1 MQLMI
6 DIATETAETLD
17 IATGFLAAHAALK
30 RASVG
35 MPAGF
40 YTEPNVPAPPAASF
54 VPSPPAIDITK
65 LGDVPEAP
73 KPFPPFDARDTVF
86 RGHTDVTPVATVP
99 VVPAVPNVPS
109 IPTNAPNATA
119 TVEPTPEAPAHPAEA
134 KGTTELDA
142 SGMPWDERIHAST
155 KAKKDDGTW
164 RMKRGV
170 DAKLVEV
177 VTQELHARMIN
188 STPAP
193 VQGVPSNVVPFPG
206 SLPLQSPPVGVQS
219 PDGTGGLQIPQ
230 VPAFGNVLATHDAPP
245 AGLFGQ
251 SPLPAGV
258 VAAPVIPSAVVPPL
272 PVFPAPVLGLPVADV
287 VQAVIPSEVPP
298 NSEAAATIA
307 KVGAEL
313 PRTQDLSAFHYREL
327 LNKVNQLR
335 NEGRLTT
342 EQFTK
347 MLQRAGV
354 PSMQQLGSMLHLVAR
369 VNFIVDA
376 TMAGWAEPSIDAH
389 WRATGL

>member
-30 RASVG
+30 RASAG

-54 VPSPPAIDITK
+54 VPSPPAIDISK

-119 TVEPTPEAPAHPAEA
+119 TAELIPEVSVLPATA
-134 KGTTELDA
+134 KDFTEVDA
-142 SGMPWDERIHAST
+142 SGLPWDERIHAST
-155 KAKKDDGTW
+155 KARKDDGSW

-193 VQGVPSNVVPFPG
+193 VVGVPSNVITFPG
-206 SLPLQSPPVGVQS
+206 QMPLQSPPAAVLPQVGAAS
-219 PDGTGGLQIPQ
+219 LQIPV
-230 VPAFGNVLATHDAPP
+230 VPAFGNVLAEQSAPP
-245 AGLFGQ
+245 AGMFGLA
-251 SPLPAGV
+251 PLPAGV
-258 VAAPVIPSAVVPPL
+258 VAAPVIPSATVPPL
-272 PVFPAPVLGLPVADV
+272 PLPPPVALGVPNAGFENV
-287 VQAVIPSEVPP
+287 VPSGPVRTED
-298 NSEAAATIA
+298 
-307 KVGAEL
+307 L
-313 PRTQDLSAFHYREL
+313 PAIHYREL
-327 LNKVNQLR
+327 VNKVNTLR

-342 EQFTK
+342 EHFTN

-354 PSMQQLGSMLHLVAR
+354 PNLQSLGQMLHLVGR

-376 TMAGWAEPSIDAH
+376 TMAGWAEASIDAH